1 MIEYNFQGLY
11 VTSRF
16 KTVIRFSEEFRGC
29 LTDDDFD
36 QQLEVSIDPAFL
48 AKYDVVQELSFGEI
62 NAGASGNKINVP
74 PAAKGAL
81 GIKGWFTWWFIHLFY
96 DYFSYISTYIY

>member
-48 AKYDVVQELSFGEI
+48 AKYDLVQELSFGEI
-62 NAGASGNKINVP
+62 NGGNKINVP